1 MCLNSTYCVFKVPGR
16 VSLLHCAIS
25 QLVIVLTRS
34 WTQGNFIVTSGAEL
48 LCFGIVAKFIMIIVS
63 AWASRWVT
71 DCLFSP
77 CLIFKLPSWAALP
90 DDTVCTFM
98 LIFTWTRANRDL
110 LFPSNAE
117 DLGFRVVTKLI
128 RMIISA
134 WTTLRVSNSIF
145 TACVVQP
152 LPSWAALSYKPLC
165 TFMFIITR
173 TWANRYLL
181 FASDAEN
188 LAIRVV
194 TKFVV
199 VVIGAWTSRWISY
212 CVFSASLI
220 VEIPSWIT
228 LACCSIS
235 VLMLVLSW
243 ARSI

>member
-1 MCLNSTYCVFKVPGR
+1 
-16 VSLLHCAIS
+16 
-25 QLVIVLTRS
+25 
-34 WTQGNFIVTSGAEL
+34 
-48 LCFGIVAKFIMIIVS
+48 
-63 AWASRWVT
+63 
-71 DCLFSP
+71 
-77 CLIFKLPSWAALP
+77 
-90 DDTVCTFM
+90 M

-134 WTTLRVSNSIF
+134 WTTLRVSYSIS

-152 LPSWAALSYKPLC
+152 LPGWATLSYKPLC
-165 TFMFIITR
+165 TFMSIFTR

-199 VVIGAWTSRWISY
+199 VVIGAWTSRWISHG
-212 CVFSASLI
+212 VFSASFI
-220 VEIPSWIT
+220 VEIPCCIA
-228 LACCSIS
+228 LACYPIS
-235 VLMLVLSW
+235 VLRLVLSW
-243 ARSI
+243 ARSIWDL

>member
-1 MCLNSTYCVFKVPGR
+1 
-16 VSLLHCAIS
+16 
-25 QLVIVLTRS
+25 
-34 WTQGNFIVTSGAEL
+34 
-48 LCFGIVAKFIMIIVS
+48 
-63 AWASRWVT
+63 
-71 DCLFSP
+71 
-77 CLIFKLPSWAALP
+77 
-90 DDTVCTFM
+90 M

-152 LPSWAALSYKPLC
+152 LPSWAPLSYKPLC

-173 TWANRYLL
+173 TWAYRYLL

-199 VVIGAWTSRWISY
+199 VVIGTWTSRWISL

-243 ARSI
+243 ARSIWDL